1 MLVNRD
7 LCTGC
12 GLCVETCPISAIT
25 LLKEKRKKKASISDL
40 CVDCKAC
47 TRVCP
52 VKAIEPDR
60 MPKEGGISCP
70 ACPINCTIKP
80 GHTGACQRFVN
91 RGGELIRNLP
101 LQRFEDVQEMVGFD
115 HEPAIRRPL
124 ITGIGAGTTYPD
136 TKPAPY
142 IVQSRIDGIDVVTV
156 VTEAPMSY
164 SGIKVKVDTDR
175 NIGKEG
181 APVLVGRKRVG
192 HLCTEEYGSK
202 ILSLGGVNLL
212 TGEGGITVARLIVDL
227 ANRKEVHLRVEGGA
241 DLILQVGQA
250 PIIDGE
256 RGTRMRVGC
265 GSASMGL
272 FGRYFLKAADEVIV
286 LDSHLI
292 GQFTEHAAGRELGA
306 RYSGIQ
312 LKARRSTPGRY
323 FGEHGKG
330 WGGTPIDDPL
340 DIIEGFDP
348 RITRPGTTLLITET
362 TAERAAMFR
371 LNEENEF
378 VEIDLTAEAKE
389 AIEMM
394 ASNCQPSRVSAIY
407 VGGAGGSARA
417 GVTRI
422 PIKLNQAI
430 HQNRAKLTVGGAPTY
445 ILPGGGITFYV
456 DVEKV
461 MVKAFT
467 YVPTPATVVPLEYT
481 MRLEDYLEIGGHREK
496 IRRLEEVL
504 EEIRRSV
511 IQDEAPRTRSS
522 RSQGSGA

>member
-1 MLVNRD
+1 MIVNQET
-7 LCTGC
+7 CIGC
-12 GLCVETCPISAIT
+12 GRCVETCPISAIT
-25 LLKEKRKKKASISDL
+25 LVKERRRKKASISEL

-47 TRVCP
+47 TKVCP
-52 VKAIEPDR
+52 VEAIGPEPVL
-60 MPKEGGISCP
+60 KLGGVQCP
-70 ACPINCTIKP
+70 ACPINCVIKP

-91 RGGELIRNLP
+91 QGGELVRNIP
-101 LQRFEDVQEMVGFD
+101 LQRYEDVQEIVGPD
-115 HEPAIRRPL
+115 YEEAIRRPL

-142 IVQSRIDGIDVVTV
+142 IVQSNVDGIDVVTV

-164 SGIKVKVDTDR
+164 SGIKVKIDTDR

-181 APVLVGRKRVG
+181 APVLLGKKRVG

-212 TGEGGITVARLIVDL
+212 TGEGGIAVARLIVDL
-227 ANRKEVHLRVEGGA
+227 ANRREVRLRVEGGA
-241 DLILQVGQA
+241 ELILQVGKA

-256 RGTRMRVGC
+256 VGTRMRVGC

-272 FGRYFLKAADEVIV
+272 FGRYFLNAADEVVV

-306 RYSGIQ
+306 RYSGIR
-312 LKARRSTPGRY
+312 LRARRSTPGRY
-323 FGEHGKG
+323 FGEHGRG
-330 WGGTPIDDPL
+330 WGGTPIENPL
-340 DIIEGFDP
+340 DIVEGFDP
-348 RITRPGTTLLITET
+348 EIAKPGMTLLITET

-371 LNEENEF
+371 LNEKGQFE
-378 VEIDLTAEAKE
+378 EIELTPAAKE
-389 AIEMM
+389 AIDLM

-430 HQNRAKLTVGGAPTY
+430 HQNRARLTVGGAPTY

-461 MVKAFT
+461 RVRAFT

-481 MRLEDYLEIGGHREK
+481 MRLEEYLEIGGHKEK
-496 IRRLEEVL
+496 IRKLEEVL
-504 EEIRRSV
+504 REIEGRK
-511 IQDEAPRTRSS
+511 
-522 RSQGSGA
+522 SG